1 MRRFSLKFS
10 AIKIKKTENEKEIV
24 LTFGNETAQGT
35 YQIDKSKNPNW
46 LDINPIDAK
55 RMIGIIE
62 FMTANTFRFQMTEN
76 GQRPLDFDQ
85 NRQLVLKK
93 WIKIR
98 IFASKF
104 KKMKFVDVK
113 NDIAFRKIFGN
124 EKKKVILI
132 SFLNAVLSLE
142 GHNRIKEVILLNPFQ
157 LPRIAGEKSSII
169 DVKATDEKGSTF
181 IVEMQVA
188 ESVGF
193 DKRVLYYSSKD
204 YAGQINIGEEYPKLR
219 PVYFIGVLDFKYF
232 SGKSYLSSHLIV
244 DEETGEC
251 VFKDLKFR
259 FIELPKFNK
268 KVNELKN
275 IIDKWTFFI
284 KNADEL
290 EVMPDN
296 VDDEGLK
303 EAYEEAAQHN
313 WTKEEYDAYIY
324 AGIRE
329 QDERG
334 RVEKAEERKRNEMI
348 IGMNAKGIP
357 LSIIAEIANLDE
369 ATITQI
375 IGNQ

>member
-1 MRRFSLKFS
+1 
-10 AIKIKKTENEKEIV
+10 
-24 LTFGNETAQGT
+24 
-35 YQIDKSKNPNW
+35 
-46 LDINPIDAK
+46 
-55 RMIGIIE
+55 
-62 FMTANTFRFQMTEN
+62 
-76 GQRPLDFDQ
+76 
-85 NRQLVLKK
+85 
-93 WIKIR
+93 
-98 IFASKF
+98 
-104 KKMKFVDVK
+104 MKFVDVK

-142 GHNRIKEVILLNPFQ
+142 GQDRIKEVTLLNPFQ

-188 ESVGF
+188 EPAGF
-193 DKRVLYYSSKD
+193 DKRVLYYTSKD

-219 PVYFIGVLDFKYF
+219 PVYFIGILDFKYF
-232 SGKSYLSSHLIV
+232 SGKNYLLSHLIV

-268 KVNELKN
+268 KVYELKN

-290 EVMPDN
+290 EVMPEN

-313 WTKEEYDAYIY
+313 WTREEYDAYIY

-334 RVEKAEERKRNEMI
+334 RVEKAVENEKYKMILSMNEE
-348 IGMNAKGIP
+348 GLP
-357 LSIIAEIANLDE
+357 LSMISKISKIDE
-369 ATITQI
+369 EKVRQI
-375 IGNQ
+375 IQNQSNK

>member
-1 MRRFSLKFS
+1 M
-10 AIKIKKTENEKEIV
+10 
-24 LTFGNETAQGT
+24 Q
-35 YQIDKSKNPNW
+35 
-46 LDINPIDAK
+46 
-55 RMIGIIE
+55 
-62 FMTANTFRFQMTEN
+62 
-76 GQRPLDFDQ
+76 
-85 NRQLVLKK
+85 
-93 WIKIR
+93 
-98 IFASKF
+98 
-104 KKMKFVDVK
+104 FVDVK

-132 SFLNAVLSLE
+132 SFLNAVLGLE
-142 GHNRIKEVILLNPFQ
+142 AQGRIKEVTLLNPFQ

-169 DVKATDEKGSTF
+169 DVKATDGNGATF

-188 ESVGF
+188 EPAGF
-193 DKRVLYYSSKD
+193 DKRVLYYTSKD

-219 PVYFIGVLDFKYF
+219 PVYFIGILDFKYF
-232 SGKSYLSSHLIV
+232 SGQQYLSSHLIV

-251 VFKDLKFR
+251 VFTDLKFR

-268 KVNELKN
+268 KVHELKN

-303 EAYEEAAQHN
+303 EAYTEAAQHN

-324 AGIRE
+324 SGMRE

-334 RVEKAEERKRNEMI
+334 RIQREKENQRDEYILAMSS
-348 IGMNAKGIP
+348 KGIA
-357 LSIIAEIANLDE
+357 LNIIAEI
-369 ATITQI
+369 TQLPESQILAI
-375 IGNQ
+375 IEKRQN

>member
-1 MRRFSLKFS
+1 
-10 AIKIKKTENEKEIV
+10 
-24 LTFGNETAQGT
+24 
-35 YQIDKSKNPNW
+35 
-46 LDINPIDAK
+46 
-55 RMIGIIE
+55 
-62 FMTANTFRFQMTEN
+62 
-76 GQRPLDFDQ
+76 
-85 NRQLVLKK
+85 
-93 WIKIR
+93 
-98 IFASKF
+98 
-104 KKMKFVDVK
+104 MKFVDVK

-124 EKKKVILI
+124 ERKKVILI
-132 SFLNAVLSLE
+132 SFLNAVLGLE
-142 GHNRIKEVILLNPFQ
+142 GKDRIKEVTLLNPFQ

-188 ESVGF
+188 EPAGF
-193 DKRVLYYSSKD
+193 DKRVLYYTSKD

-232 SGKSYLSSHLIV
+232 LGKNYLSSHLIV

-251 VFKDLKFR
+251 VFKDMKFR

-268 KVNELKN
+268 KVHELKN
-275 IIDKWTFFI
+275 IIDKWIFFI

-313 WTKEEYDAYIY
+313 WTREEYDAYIY

-357 LSIIAEIANLDE
+357 LSMIAEIANLDE
-369 ATITQI
+369 ATVVQI
-375 IGNQ
+375 IENQ

>member
-1 MRRFSLKFS
+1 
-10 AIKIKKTENEKEIV
+10 
-24 LTFGNETAQGT
+24 
-35 YQIDKSKNPNW
+35 
-46 LDINPIDAK
+46 
-55 RMIGIIE
+55 
-62 FMTANTFRFQMTEN
+62 
-76 GQRPLDFDQ
+76 
-85 NRQLVLKK
+85 
-93 WIKIR
+93 
-98 IFASKF
+98 
-104 KKMKFVDVK
+104 MKFVDVK

-132 SFLNAVLSLE
+132 SFLNAVLGLE
-142 GHNRIKEVILLNPFQ
+142 GRDRVKEVTLLNPFQ

-169 DVKATDEKGSTF
+169 DVKATDEKGLTF

-188 ESVGF
+188 EPAGF
-193 DKRVLYYSSKD
+193 DKRVLYYTSKD

-232 SGKSYLSSHLIV
+232 SGKNYLSSHLIV
-244 DEETGEC
+244 DEESGEC

-268 KVNELKN
+268 KVHELKN

-290 EVMPDN
+290 EVMPGN

-313 WTKEEYDAYIY
+313 WTREEYDAYIY

-329 QDERG
+329 QDEKG
-334 RVEKAEERKRNEMI
+334 RIELAEKRRIERVVKQLHQN
-348 IGMNAKGIP
+348 NIP
-357 LSIIAEIANLDE
+357 LSIIAVSVELSENEVAEIIE
-369 ATITQI
+369 
-375 IGNQ
+375 NQQAE

>member
-1 MRRFSLKFS
+1 
-10 AIKIKKTENEKEIV
+10 
-24 LTFGNETAQGT
+24 
-35 YQIDKSKNPNW
+35 
-46 LDINPIDAK
+46 
-55 RMIGIIE
+55 
-62 FMTANTFRFQMTEN
+62 
-76 GQRPLDFDQ
+76 
-85 NRQLVLKK
+85 
-93 WIKIR
+93 
-98 IFASKF
+98 
-104 KKMKFVDVK
+104 MKFVDVK
-113 NDIAFRKIFGN
+113 NDVAFRKIFGN
-124 EKKKVILI
+124 ENKKVILI
-132 SFLNAVLSLE
+132 SFLNAVLGLE
-142 GHNRIKEVILLNPFQ
+142 GQNRVKDVTLLNPFQ

-188 ESVGF
+188 ELAGF
-193 DKRVLYYSSKD
+193 DKRVLYYTCKD

-232 SGKSYLSSHLIV
+232 SGKNYLSSHLIV
-244 DEETGEC
+244 DEDTGEC

-268 KVNELKN
+268 KVHELKN
-275 IIDKWTFFI
+275 IIDKWAFFI

-313 WTKEEYDAYIY
+313 WTREEYDAYIY

-334 RVEKAEERKRNEMI
+334 RIELAEKR
-348 IGMNAKGIP
+348 AKHEQLVQLILNLNQNGVP
-357 LSIIAEIANLDE
+357 LSIIANSTNKTEDE
-369 ATITQI
+369 VRQI
-375 IGNQ
+375 IESQQNR

>member
-1 MRRFSLKFS
+1 
-10 AIKIKKTENEKEIV
+10 
-24 LTFGNETAQGT
+24 
-35 YQIDKSKNPNW
+35 
-46 LDINPIDAK
+46 
-55 RMIGIIE
+55 
-62 FMTANTFRFQMTEN
+62 
-76 GQRPLDFDQ
+76 
-85 NRQLVLKK
+85 
-93 WIKIR
+93 
-98 IFASKF
+98 
-104 KKMKFVDVK
+104 MKFVDVK
-113 NDIAFRKIFGN
+113 NDFAFRKIFGN

-132 SFLNAVLSLE
+132 SFLNAVLDLE
-142 GHNRIKEVILLNPFQ
+142 GLNRVKDVTLLNPFQ

-188 ESVGF
+188 EPAGF

-204 YAGQINIGEEYPKLR
+204 YAGQISIGEEYPKLR

-232 SGKSYLSSHLIV
+232 SGKNYLSSHLIV

-268 KVNELKN
+268 KVHELKN

-290 EVMPDN
+290 DVIPDN
-296 VDDEGLK
+296 IDDEGLK
-303 EAYEEAAQHN
+303 EAYQEAAQHN
-313 WTKEEYDAYIY
+313 WSREEYDAYIY

-348 IGMNAKGIP
+348 IGMSAKGIP

-369 ATITQI
+369 VTVTQI
-375 IGNQ
+375 IENQ